1 MSRHRRPGPLWNER
15 HAGNGWERRH
25 PGHPWPRH
33 HPGWRAHRRR
43 WGLRRR
49 LTVTF
54 AFVALAAVALTAWL
68 TLGAVLNAQR
78 DLFAQTPASEPGFQ
92 GWSATD
98 HTIDGGS
105 TGTARNAFRTVTRT
119 AMLAGF
125 LAFLLATTVA
135 GLVTRRL
142 TRPLLALERGARR
155 LAAGERGL
163 RLDLPPDRDELRS
176 LTGAFNAL
184 VGGLER
190 QEEWR
195 RGMVADIAHDL
206 RTPLAVLRSELEAMQ
221 DRVRPLDDAGLAR
234 LHREVMLLSR
244 LVDDLRTL
252 STAESGHLELT
263 PTPVRV
269 ADYLRGLLD
278 SLASRAAEA
287 GAAIHLEPVPEDLSA
302 AFDPDRIARVLGNL
316 LDNALN
322 YATPGAID
330 VSARQEGDE
339 LRITVRDHGQGLP
352 PGDEARVLERFYRGD
367 PSRTRNDTGSG
378 LGLSI
383 AKAITEG
390 HGGRL
395 EATNHPDGGAVF
407 TIVLPMHASALG
419 RSEVA

>member
-1 MSRHRRPGPLWNER
+1 M
-15 HAGNGWERRH
+15 
-25 PGHPWPRH
+25 
-33 HPGWRAHRRR
+33 
-43 WGLRRR
+43 
-49 LTVTF
+49 TF

-78 DLFAQTPASEPGFQ
+78 DLFTQTPAGEPGLQ

-98 HTIDGGS
+98 HAIGGGS

-184 VGGLER
+184 VGDLER

-252 STAESGHLELT
+252 STAESGHLELA
-263 PTPVRV
+263 PREVRV

-278 SLASRAAEA
+278 SLAGRAAEV
-287 GAAIHLEPVPEDLSA
+287 GAAIHLEPVSEDLSTT
-302 AFDPDRIARVLGNL
+302 FDPDRIARVLGNL

-339 LRITVRDHGQGLP
+339 LRITVRDHGPGLP

-395 EATNHPDGGAVF
+395 EAANHPDGGAEF
-407 TIVLPMHASALG
+407 TVVLPMTTERKRA
-419 RSEVA
+419 

>member
-1 MSRHRRPGPLWNER
+1 M
-15 HAGNGWERRH
+15 
-25 PGHPWPRH
+25 
-33 HPGWRAHRRR
+33 
-43 WGLRRR
+43 RRR

-78 DLFAQTPASEPGFQ
+78 DLFAQTPASEPALQ
-92 GWSATD
+92 DWSATD
-98 HTIDGGS
+98 HTVGGGS
-105 TGTARNAFRTVTRT
+105 PGTARNAFRTVTRT

-142 TRPLLALERGARR
+142 TRPLVALERGARR

-263 PTPVRV
+263 PRTVKV
-269 ADYLRGLLD
+269 ADYLRTLLD
-278 SLASRAAEA
+278 SLAGRAAEA
-287 GAAIHLEPVPEDLSA
+287 GATLDLDPIPEGLSA
-302 AFDPDRIARVLGNL
+302 TFDPDRIARVLGNL
-316 LDNALN
+316 LENALR
-322 YATPGAID
+322 YATPGTVT
-330 VSARQEGDE
+330 VSAEREGDR
-339 LRITVRDHGQGLP
+339 LRIAVRDHGPGLP
-352 PGDEARVLERFYRGD
+352 PGDEERVLERFYRGD
-367 PSRTRNDTGSG
+367 PSRTRHEAGSG
-378 LGLSI
+378 LGLAI
-383 AKAITEG
+383 AKAIAES

-395 EATNHPDGGAVF
+395 EAANHPQGGAVF
-407 TIVLPMHASALG
+407 TVVLPLG
-419 RSEVA
+419 AGAGAA

>member
-1 MSRHRRPGPLWNER
+1 M
-15 HAGNGWERRH
+15 
-25 PGHPWPRH
+25 
-33 HPGWRAHRRR
+33 
-43 WGLRRR
+43 
-49 LTVTF
+49 TF

-78 DLFAQTPASEPGFQ
+78 DLFTQTPAGEPGLQ

-98 HTIDGGS
+98 HAIGGGS

-184 VGGLER
+184 VGDLER

-252 STAESGHLELT
+252 STAESGHLELA
-263 PTPVRV
+263 PREVRV

-278 SLASRAAEA
+278 SLAGRAAEVV
-287 GAAIHLEPVPEDLSA
+287 AAIHLEPVPEDLSA
-302 AFDPDRIARVLGNL
+302 TFDPDRIARVLGNL

-339 LRITVRDHGQGLP
+339 LRITVRDHGPGLP

-395 EATNHPDGGAVF
+395 EAANHPDGGAEF
-407 TIVLPMHASALG
+407 TVVLPMTTERKRA
-419 RSEVA
+419 

>member
-1 MSRHRRPGPLWNER
+1 MSSHRPPGPPWNER
-15 HAGNGWERRH
+15 HPGNGWERRH

-33 HPGWRAHRRR
+33 HPGWRAHRRH

-78 DLFAQTPASEPGFQ
+78 DLFAQTPAGEPGFQ

-278 SLASRAAEA
+278 SLAVRAAEA
-287 GAAIHLEPVPEDLSA
+287 GATIRLEPVPEDLSA

-330 VSARQEGDE
+330 VSALQEGDE

-407 TIVLPMHASALG
+407 TVVLPMHAGALG
-419 RSEVA
+419 RSEVT